1 MENSVRIKAY
11 LTVEAA
17 MVVPVVIGTIVFLI
31 YMMFYQYNRCLLE
44 QDVGVL
50 AVRSVTMQEKDKTA
64 LAVKLKGEAT
74 MLDGEKYLAWEMGE
88 VDISMKGT
96 TTHISRMGGLVLT
109 HGNLWKAQA
118 ECESEQIGPTF
129 LIRSCRKI
137 MGGE

>member
-1 MENSVRIKAY
+1 
-11 LTVEAA
+11 
-17 MVVPVVIGTIVFLI
+17 MVIPVVIGTIVFLI

-64 LAVKLKGEAT
+64 LVVKLQDEAAA
-74 MLDGEKYLAWEMGE
+74 LDGEKYLAWEMGE
-88 VDISMKGT
+88 LDILMKGT
-96 TTHISRMGGLVLT
+96 TTHISRAGGLVLT
-109 HGNLWKAQA
+109 SGDLWEMQA
-118 ECESEQIGPTF
+118 ESEGGQISPTF

>member
-1 MENSVRIKAY
+1 MEGNVRIKAY

-17 MVVPVVIGTIVFLI
+17 MVIPVVIGTIVFLI

-64 LAVKLKGEAT
+64 MTLKLREEAAA
-74 MLDGEKYLAWEMGE
+74 LDGEKYLAWEMGE
-88 VDISMKGT
+88 FDISVKGT
-96 TTHISRMGGLVLT
+96 ITCVSRMGELVLT
-109 HGNLWKAQA
+109 AGDLWETQA
-118 ECESEQIGPTF
+118 DCEGEQISPTF

>member
-1 MENSVRIKAY
+1 MESNVRIKAY

-17 MVVPVVIGTIVFLI
+17 MVIPVVIGTIVFLI
-31 YMMFYQYNRCLLE
+31 YMMFFQYNRCLLE

-64 LAVKLKGEAT
+64 LVAKLQDEAAA
-74 MLDGEKYLAWEMGE
+74 LDGEKYLAWELGE

-96 TTHISRMGGLVLT
+96 TTRISRTGGLVLT
-109 HGNLWKAQA
+109 SGDLWETQA
-118 ECESEQIGPTF
+118 ESEGGQISPTF